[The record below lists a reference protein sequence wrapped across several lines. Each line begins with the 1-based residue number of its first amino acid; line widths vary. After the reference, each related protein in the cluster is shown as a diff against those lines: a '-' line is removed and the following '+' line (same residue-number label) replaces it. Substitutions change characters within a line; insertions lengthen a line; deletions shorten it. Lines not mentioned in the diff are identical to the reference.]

1 MLVQKNMIKR
11 ATLVRNLRMT
21 VKKDYNDI
29 LVKIKINSW
38 KDGSLDV
45 EIQSEDFVWETE
57 LISAEKKEVDTKVL
71 FVIEKIISNKAIIC
85 KNKLGMHL
93 KDAITFAKKLAGD
106 ATHDYSKNES
116 QAFLTLS
123 KFGLL
128 LTSMPFSFNDFVIS
142 VTPAS

>member
-29 LVKIKINSW
+29 LVKVKINSW

-71 FVIEKIISNKAIIC
+71 SVIEKIISNKAIIC

-93 KDAITFAKKLAGD
+93 KDAIAFAKKLAGD
-106 ATHDYSKNES
+106 ATHDYSKYGC
-116 QAFLTLS
+116 QALITLS
-123 KFGLL
+123 K
-128 LTSMPFSFNDFVIS
+128 
-142 VTPAS
+142 

>member
-29 LVKIKINSW
+29 LVKVKINSW

-71 FVIEKIISNKAIIC
+71 SVIEKIISNKAIIC
-85 KNKLGMHL
+85 KNKLDMHI
-93 KDAITFAKKLAGD
+93 KDAIAFAKKLAGD
-106 ATHDYSKNES
+106 ATHDYSKYEC

-123 KFGLL
+123 K
-128 LTSMPFSFNDFVIS
+128 
-142 VTPAS
+142 

>member
-29 LVKIKINSW
+29 LVKVKINSW

-45 EIQSEDFVWETE
+45 EIHSEDFVWETE

-71 FVIEKIISNKAIIC
+71 SVIEKIISNKAIIC
-85 KNKLGMHL
+85 KNKLDMHI
-93 KDAITFAKKLAGD
+93 KDAIAFAKKLAGD
-106 ATHDYSKNES
+106 ATHDYSKYEC

-123 KFGLL
+123 K
-128 LTSMPFSFNDFVIS
+128 
-142 VTPAS
+142 

>member
-29 LVKIKINSW
+29 LVKVKINSW
-38 KDGSLDV
+38 RDGSLDV
-45 EIQSEDFVWETE
+45 EIESGDFVWETE

-71 FVIEKIISNKAIIC
+71 SVIEKIISNKAIIC

-93 KDAITFAKKLAGD
+93 KDAIAFAKKVAGD
-106 ATHDYSKNES
+106 ATHDS
-116 QAFLTLS
+116 
-123 KFGLL
+123 
-128 LTSMPFSFNDFVIS
+128 SM
-142 VTPAS
+142 

>member
-29 LVKIKINSW
+29 LVKVKINSW

-45 EIQSEDFVWETE
+45 EIESEDFVWETE

-85 KNKLGMHL
+85 KNKLGMHI
-93 KDAITFAKKLAGD
+93 KDAIAFAKKLAGD
-106 ATHDYSKNES
+106 ATHDYSKYEC
-116 QAFLTLS
+116 QAILTLS
-123 KFGLL
+123 K
-128 LTSMPFSFNDFVIS
+128 
-142 VTPAS
+142 

>member
-29 LVKIKINSW
+29 LVKVKINSW
-38 KDGSLDV
+38 RDGSLDV
-45 EIQSEDFVWETE
+45 EIESEDFVWETE

-85 KNKLGMHL
+85 KNKLDMHI
-93 KDAITFAKKLAGD
+93 KDAIAFAKKLAGD
-106 ATHDYSKNES
+106 ATHDYSKYEC

-123 KFGLL
+123 K
-128 LTSMPFSFNDFVIS
+128 
-142 VTPAS
+142 

>member
-29 LVKIKINSW
+29 LVKVKINSW

-71 FVIEKIISNKAIIC
+71 SVIEKIISNKAIIC

-93 KDAITFAKKLAGD
+93 KYAIAFAKKLAGD
-106 ATHDYSKNES
+106 ATHDYSKYEC

-123 KFGLL
+123 K
-128 LTSMPFSFNDFVIS
+128 
-142 VTPAS
+142 